1 MRVFVDLDRCEG
13 HGMCVLAA
21 PEAFDLDDEGL
32 LDYDSAPPE
41 ELRAAVQDA
50 ARTCPVAAITL
61 DAAPPPDPGPA
72 GIGVPAQAPAS
83 APEGRR

>member
-21 PEAFDLDDEGL
+21 PEVFDLDDEGL
-32 LDYDSAPPE
+32 LHYDPAPPE

-50 ARTCPVAAITL
+50 VRSCPVAAISL
-61 DAAPPPDPGPA
+61 DADPPSEPGSA
-72 GIGVPAQAPAS
+72 DRHAPARAGTS
-83 APEGRR
+83 PVGLR

>member
-1 MRVFVDLDRCEG
+1 MSVDLDRCEG

-32 LDYDSAPPE
+32 LDYDPAPPE

-50 ARTCPVAAITL
+50 VVTCPVAAITL
-61 DAAPPPDPGPA
+61 DARPTPGSGRA
-72 GIGVPAQAPAS
+72 GSGVPVQAPRWPLVS
-83 APEGRR
+83 RK